1 MRSHFSLR
9 LTFAPAL
16 LLALACSNSTG
27 PGIRLDVSP
36 SSVQLVRNDTVRLSV
51 TALDGDGH
59 LVTGVAVAFASDDTT
74 IAAVSNLG
82 LVRSGTVLGSTIV
95 RVRGG
100 GAFTDIPVTVTG
112 TPSRIIVVP
121 ADTTIRTTGT
131 IQYRATVI
139 DETGDTMRGVAVTW
153 RSNDTSLATISST
166 GLATAKSRAGATY
179 IIAVYG
185 GRVGAG
191 ILRVAVPGVAT
202 QVTVSPPDT
211 AIASGANVQL
221 TATGRDGLGDPVP
234 GGSFQW
240 SSTDSTKATVSG
252 TGLVHSV
259 GPAGDVTIAA
269 TSGTVSGTALVTVLD
284 SMVVARTRL
293 PGSPYAANISSTNV
307 AYVGQPDLARVA
319 RADLPSHV
327 FTSSVTVG
335 SIPTEVA
342 FNSTGTRAY
351 VTNQYSPVS
360 IVNVASNTQIDSI
373 PVGSRSYEIIV
384 APGDSILYVAKIDS
398 VYGIRLSTK
407 AIIIRFAIPEVGNG
421 IVVARDTLLYVST
434 HNGGTVVEF
443 NLRTR
448 VVGRTFAVGG
458 VPQKLA
464 VSPDG
469 TELYIANEAG
479 YVQFWSLDTGLQI
492 GSNLALPS
500 AGYGMARRPSNGL
513 LYVTSAYYGG
523 GYIYVIDPVSRTL
536 VHSAVLGGAT
546 RHVVFT
552 ADGSIGIVPNE
563 GGWVD
568 FLK

>member
-1 MRSHFSLR
+1 MRSHVSFR
-9 LTFAPAL
+9 LAFAAAL
-16 LLALACSNSTG
+16 LLSLACGNSTG

-36 SSVQLVRNDTVRLSV
+36 ASVQLVRNDTVRLSV

-74 IAAVSNLG
+74 IATVSNLG
-82 LVRSGTVLGSTIV
+82 LVRSGIVLGSTIV

-100 GAFTDIPVTVTG
+100 GAFTDVPVTVTG
-112 TPSRIIVVP
+112 T
-121 ADTTIRTTGT
+121 
-131 IQYRATVI
+131 
-139 DETGDTMRGVAVTW
+139 
-153 RSNDTSLATISST
+153 
-166 GLATAKSRAGATY
+166 
-179 IIAVYG
+179 
-185 GRVGAG
+185 
-191 ILRVAVPGVAT
+191 AT

-211 AIASGANVQL
+211 AIASGATVQL
-221 TATGRDGLGDPVP
+221 TATARDGFGDPVS
-234 GGSFQW
+234 GASYQW
-240 SSTDSTKATVSG
+240 SSLNPTVATVSA
-252 TGLVHSV
+252 TGLVHSE
-259 GPAGDVTIAA
+259 GPAGIATIQATTGTISGAA
-269 TSGTVSGTALVTVLD
+269 QVTVLD
-284 SMVVARTRL
+284 SLIVARTKL

-319 RADLPSHV
+319 RADLPSHL
-327 FTSSVTVG
+327 FTSGVTVG

-492 GSNLALPS
+492 GSNLALPF

-546 RHVVFT
+546 RHVVFN
-552 ADGSIGIVPNE
+552 ADGSGLVANE
-563 GGWVD
+563 NGWVD

>member
-16 LLALACSNSTG
+16 LLATACSNSTG

-74 IAAVSNLG
+74 IATVSNLG
-82 LVRSGTVLGSTIV
+82 LVRSDTVLGQTLV

-100 GAFTDIPVTVTG
+100 GTFTDVPVTVTG
-112 TPSRIIVVP
+112 TPSGIIVAP

-131 IQYRATVI
+131 IQFRATVL
-139 DETGDTMRGVAVTW
+139 DETVDTMRGVAVTW
-153 RSNDTSLATISST
+153 RSNDTSLATISSS

-240 SSTDSTKATVSG
+240 SSTDSTKATVSS

-293 PGSPYAANISSTNV
+293 PGRPQGAAIFGNI
-307 AYVGQPDLARVA
+307 AYVTQLDLARIS
-319 RADLPSHV
+319 RANLPSHA
-327 FTSSVTVG
+327 FTTSVTVG
-335 SIPTEVA
+335 SIPTGIV
-342 FNSTGTRAY
+342 FNSTGSRAY
-351 VTNQYSPVS
+351 VTNQYGASVS
-360 IVNVASNTQIDSI
+360 IVNPATSTVADSI
-373 PVGSRSYEIIV
+373 AVGNRPFEVLV
-384 APGDSILYVAKIDS
+384 APGDSVLYVAKIDS

-407 AIIIRFAIPEVGNG
+407 AIIARFAIPEVGNG

-469 TELYIANEAG
+469 TELYIANESG
-479 YVQFWSLDTGLQI
+479 YVQFWNLDTGLQI
-492 GSNLALPS
+492 GSNLALLS
-500 AGYGMARRPSNGL
+500 TGYGMARRPTNGW
-513 LYVTSAYYGG
+513 LYVTSAS
-523 GYIYVIDPVSRTL
+523 GYLYVVDPTTRTL
-536 VHSAVLGGAT
+536 VYSAVVGGST

-552 ADGSIGIVPNE
+552 ADGSIGLVANE
-563 GGWVD
+563 A
-568 FLK
+568 